1 MISQKSIRESFRQ
14 VIKSMFAKRL
24 CILWLISIGY
34 VLVITLIFYNMPFWK
49 NIYIKDIVVWFI
61 FSGLMYCVNAIMT
74 EADEHYISKIL
85 KDNVKAS
92 IFIEFLMSTF
102 TFNIWIELA
111 IIPIVT
117 VISIINMFLE
127 KSKEYEKIR
136 KLLETVLT
144 IGGFWILY
152 KTIKIG
158 MEEYK
163 QLNIVD
169 SLIGFMIPIIYL
181 ILIIPLEYAL
191 ELYSKYEM
199 LFCRMS
205 LKEENDKK
213 IKKQHRWLII
223 KNCRFSVH
231 KIVIFQKKYWKRMYS
246 MMSLEEFQK
255 LIEVRRSIRKYA
267 TDKKVTKEELM
278 EMIGAAQEAPSWK
291 NTETGRYYCVLS
303 EEMTERVRRECLP
316 EGNARKAENAVL
328 VVTTFVKDKAGFQND
343 KTADNELGNGWGCYD
358 LGLQNENFVLKAAE
372 LGYGTLIMGLRDGE
386 QLRKVLDIPEEE
398 TVVAVIAVGVAAE
411 EPKRPR
417 RKGLD
422 EIVKVY

>member
-1 MISQKSIRESFRQ
+1 
-14 VIKSMFAKRL
+14 
-24 CILWLISIGY
+24 
-34 VLVITLIFYNMPFWK
+34 
-49 NIYIKDIVVWFI
+49 
-61 FSGLMYCVNAIMT
+61 
-74 EADEHYISKIL
+74 
-85 KDNVKAS
+85 
-92 IFIEFLMSTF
+92 
-102 TFNIWIELA
+102 
-111 IIPIVT
+111 
-117 VISIINMFLE
+117 
-127 KSKEYEKIR
+127 
-136 KLLETVLT
+136 
-144 IGGFWILY
+144 
-152 KTIKIG
+152 
-158 MEEYK
+158 
-163 QLNIVD
+163 
-169 SLIGFMIPIIYL
+169 
-181 ILIIPLEYAL
+181 
-191 ELYSKYEM
+191 
-199 LFCRMS
+199 
-205 LKEENDKK
+205 
-213 IKKQHRWLII
+213 
-223 KNCRFSVH
+223 
-231 KIVIFQKKYWKRMYS
+231 
-246 MMSLEEFQK
+246 MMEFQK

-417 RKGLD
+417 RKELD
-422 EIVKVY
+422 EISLYKFTLAQLNYGLPECGYVFHLVK